1 MTHLLKYVQPNEPL
15 VYSEYI
21 TLELLSISFADVWR
35 CNTWHG
41 RSESHEFHPCMI
53 YLAAMRQAKRRQ
65 HLPLWRTRT
74 SASRTNRH
82 KQRAI
87 RYVTSHGRSSR
98 LFRVGLWPMANIMS
112 YRLGSASLCT
122 LLRSIGHVTTGGSTA
137 VRFDRLSSNHLEITR
152 HAARCSPL
160 EC

>member
-1 MTHLLKYVQPNEPL
+1 MTHLLKYVQPNESL

-35 CNTWHG
+35 CSTWHG

-74 SASRTNRH
+74 SASRTDRH

-87 RYVTSHGRSSR
+87 RYVTSHGQSRDCSGLGCGRWQTSCPIASDPLRFALCCDRSD
-98 LFRVGLWPMANIMS
+98 MS
-112 YRLGSASLCT
+112 PPAA
-122 LLRSIGHVTTGGSTA
+122 LLLSDLTA
-137 VRFDRLSSNHLEITR
+137 YPRII
-152 HAARCSPL
+152 
-160 EC
+160 